1 MGDEKREVGDFILA
15 NVDTHSA
22 DIAPFLVDTF
32 GFSRTRANFYLDREV
47 KKGTLIAF
55 GKTRAKRYF
64 LAGGNHIEFA
74 IDITPD
80 LKEDKLWEA
89 YIKPMLN
96 NCSENVKR
104 IANWGFHEIVNN
116 AIDHSE
122 GTKLWVAM
130 EVKNEKL
137 SFSVLDNGI
146 GIFKKIQNALKL
158 ESERESILHLSKGKF
173 TTDPENHSGQG
184 IFFTSRMVGRFSIFS
199 DDLYYS
205 FQEEEW
211 FLSSEKPE
219 TFGKGTAIRMHIPLT
234 TTVMPKDILDMYSDI
249 ETGFHRTKVAVALSD
264 NPNDPHN
271 SRSQA
276 KRLMAGL
283 EKFTSVVLDFKDI
296 KDVGQAFVDE
306 VFRVFKN
313 ENPGI
318 KIEYINAGPDVDAM
332 IKKGIADSKS
342 RA

>member
-32 GFSRTRANFYLDREV
+32 RFSRTRTNFYLDREV

-234 TTVMPKDILDMYSDI
+234 TTVMPKDILYMYS
-249 ETGFHRTKVAVALSD
+249 
-264 NPNDPHN
+264 
-271 SRSQA
+271 
-276 KRLMAGL
+276 
-283 EKFTSVVLDFKDI
+283 
-296 KDVGQAFVDE
+296 
-306 VFRVFKN
+306 
-313 ENPGI
+313 
-318 KIEYINAGPDVDAM
+318 YI
-332 IKKGIADSKS
+332 
-342 RA
+342 